1 MHNNSISINLKIY
14 YFPLSYVIIRHHRD
28 GIHYINTLLKWYI
41 IRKAPVHPVEFAKMI
56 MDSVMGVD
64 LNLVAVI
71 TEKVNYLLQVYRLL
85 TIYRG
90 FLAEQ
95 PAIPILRLDLLSL
108 HLSHGTREKQKL
120 LVHISFVVKQGQC
133 F

>member
-1 MHNNSISINLKIY
+1 
-14 YFPLSYVIIRHHRD
+14 
-28 GIHYINTLLKWYI
+28 LLKWYI

-64 LNLVAVI
+64 LNPVAVI

-85 TIYRG
+85 TIYRD

-95 PAIPILRLDLLSL
+95 SAIPILRLDLLSL